1 MLDYHKVPYH
11 VVEVGPRTKEEL
23 KVFTTYNMAS
33 ELNAP
38 ARVWPNLMG

>member
-33 ELNAP
+33 
-38 ARVWPNLMG
+38 ARLTLPRLWSNLIG